1 MERRSYILIKTTL
14 TVQELANILEISEST
29 LKRKV
34 VKNQIP
40 FMRIKNR
47 VKFVNSVLIPWIQQK
62 VIYQELFIDG
72 NNV

>member
-1 MERRSYILIKTTL
+1 MKTTL

-47 VKFVNSVLIPWIQQK
+47 VKFVNSVLIPWIQQNIPEK
-62 VIYQELFIDG
+62 SELLKEYL
-72 NNV
+72 NNN